1 MTGYAPCLNSNEKKV
16 IQLYCLKALKSVVR
30 QREMKS
36 KTEQDS
42 YLPRDDGN
50 IFLFCF
56 VPLTQEKMVIFTIR
70 ISFRQGLPQRHEYEI
85 HAPLRHFT
93 FLSN

>member
-1 MTGYAPCLNSNEKKV
+1 MTGYAPCLHSNEERV

-30 QREMKS
+30 QRKMKS
-36 KTEQDS
+36 ETEQDS
-42 YLPRDDGN
+42 YLPRNDGN
-50 IFLFCF
+50 NFFF
-56 VPLTQEKMVIFTIR
+56 VPLTQEKMVIFTVR
-70 ISFRQGLPQRHEYEI
+70 ISFRQGLPQRHKYEI